1 MTFAHVIITAIALTG
16 CLWDLQTRR
25 IPNYLTFGGATLGV
39 LYALVTG
46 GWQAAAVS
54 AAGWAVGLILFIPF
68 FLLRGLGGG
77 DVKLL
82 AALGAWFGPAGML
95 VLAFYTA
102 VAGGLLALVVVLF
115 TGYFSTAFKNLW
127 LLLCHW
133 RVTGLK
139 AVPDISLDNPHSRR
153 LPYGVA
159 IAAGAV
165 TTLWLH

>member
-1 MTFAHVIITAIALTG
+1 MTSAHVIIITTALAG
-16 CLWDLQTRR
+16 CIWDLRTRR
-25 IPNYLTFGGATLGV
+25 IPNYLTFGAAAFGLG
-39 LYALVTG
+39 YALITG
-46 GWQAAAVS
+46 GWPAAGLS

-68 FLLRGLGGG
+68 FWLRGLGGG

-102 VAGGLLALVVVLF
+102 LAGGLMALVVVLVN
-115 TGYFSTAFKNLW
+115 GYFSTAFKNIW

-133 RVTGLK
+133 RVTGLS
-139 AVPDISLDNPHSRR
+139 AVPDISLDNPHSQR

-165 TTLWLH
+165 TTLWLR

>member
-1 MTFAHVIITAIALTG
+1 MTSAHVIIIIVALAG
-16 CLWDLQTRR
+16 CISDLRTRR
-25 IPNYLTFGGATLGV
+25 IPNYLTFGAAALAIG
-39 LYALVTG
+39 YALVTG
-46 GWQAAAVS
+46 GWPAAVFS
-54 AAGWAVGLILFIPF
+54 TAGWAVGLILFIPF
-68 FLLRGLGGG
+68 FFLRGLGGG

-102 VAGGLLALVVVLF
+102 LAGGLMALVVVLIN
-115 TGYFSTAFKNLW
+115 GYFSTAFKNIW

-133 RVTGLK
+133 RVTGLS
-139 AVPDISLDNPHSRR
+139 AMPEISLDNPRSKR

>member
-1 MTFAHVIITAIALTG
+1 MTSAHVIIATTALTG
-16 CLWDLQTRR
+16 CIWDLRTRR
-25 IPNYLTFGGATLGV
+25 IPNYLTFGAAALGV
-39 LYALVTG
+39 GYALITG
-46 GWQAAAVS
+46 GWAAAGLS
-54 AAGWAVGLILFIPF
+54 AAGWAVGLMLFIPF
-68 FLLRGLGGG
+68 FCLRGLGGG

-102 VAGGLLALVVVLF
+102 LAGGLMALVVVLVN
-115 TGYFSTAFKNLW
+115 GYFSTAFKNIW

-133 RVTGLK
+133 RVTGLS
-139 AVPDISLDNPHSRR
+139 AVPDISLDNPHSKR